1 MSQKSE
7 LDHSYP
13 SNASA
18 WYAVTILTIAYV
30 VSFLDRQLLSLVV
43 PLVKRDLL
51 LTDTQVSLLLGLA
64 FALFYTTMGIPIGR
78 LADKKS
84 RRAIIAVGI
93 SFWCLMT
100 AACGLAKNYMQLF
113 LARVGVGVGEA
124 TLSPSSLSMIG
135 DYFPKE
141 KRGKALGVF
150 NIGVSVGSGIAFIV
164 GGQIIAYVATRE
176 NIVLPIIGE
185 IFPWQALFIMV
196 GLPGLIV
203 AALMMTVK
211 EPKRTEKIVL
221 ESDDGNSTD
230 QLSIKETINF
240 ILERKS
246 AYGWLFLSMA
256 CSVLIGY
263 AFLSWMPTMYDRTYG
278 IDFRTITMWLGIAFL
293 VSGPIGAIGTGWL
306 GDYVFKRYGG
316 SAHIKLFAYTMI
328 VLTISA
334 TLVPLM
340 PTYQLATLMFVPQA
354 IMAAGQTALA
364 PLAILNI
371 TPNQLRA
378 QVAAIYFFVISLT
391 GYTLGPT
398 SVALLTDYVFKD
410 ESLISYSMAVV
421 SLIVGVIGI
430 FAGFMGIKPYR
441 KYIETDTDQSL
452 ETTS

>member
-328 VLTISA
+328 VLTIAA

-340 PTYQLATLMFVPQA
+340 PTYQ
-354 IMAAGQTALA
+354 
-364 PLAILNI
+364 
-371 TPNQLRA
+371 
-378 QVAAIYFFVISLT
+378 
-391 GYTLGPT
+391 
-398 SVALLTDYVFKD
+398 
-410 ESLISYSMAVV
+410 
-421 SLIVGVIGI
+421 
-430 FAGFMGIKPYR
+430 
-441 KYIETDTDQSL
+441 
-452 ETTS
+452 